1 MSESVRQDLPAVF
14 LETHYS
20 FNQQHNFWVKP
31 DALPFGYSDG
41 EAIEQQL
48 LEIVQRAND
57 VSITSSELRQRAQ
70 ESWPLMYHLHA
81 RRANLLRPVQHL
93 LTGKVLE
100 IGAGCGA
107 ITRFLGEV
115 GGEILAIEGSERR
128 AAVAASRCRDLPNV
142 TVVVDPFHQV
152 PISAEYDVVT
162 LIGVLEYARL
172 YFPAREGVDPVDALL
187 ARARQFLKPQG
198 VLIVAIENQL
208 GLKYFSGYAEDH
220 TSQLMQGIEDRY
232 SMDGVVTFGRVEL
245 SQRLQASGF
254 AEQRWWFPFPDYKL
268 PTLLLSE
275 NLLTQDSAID
285 IAPLL
290 SSALAA
296 DAQHPELSLFSLELA
311 SQAIS
316 RNRLFGEL
324 SNSFLVI
331 AGAQKTE
338 CPQDILGYH
347 YATDRR
353 AEFSKIVT
361 FFAKNSEVR
370 VSSKHLYPQAAITHD
385 IPLTLKLSE
394 DEPFIDGEHWQQKLY
409 QIVNQPGWTL
419 EELTAWAEIW
429 LAAFLRQAGL
439 NTLPTAESLVPGN
452 LLDALPR
459 NLILK
464 QDGTPVFIDQEW
476 QLQHA
481 IEFGYIVVRA
491 LFFSFLTMRLIAIPQ
506 DRVPIVILD
515 LFFELTTRLNVP
527 MTLPDIT
534 RYLLIEDKLRDWICE
549 TKWVMSLPMVQA
561 RLLPIRV
568 IAINDLKKHNK
579 ITELLDNNSAMINQY
594 QEQLASLEKYIVQI
608 HNSYSWRVMRPV
620 RFLSKVINFIL
631 NKINQ

>member
-1 MSESVRQDLPAVF
+1 MSKPVREEHPAVF

-48 LEIVQRAND
+48 LEIVQQASD
-57 VSITSSELRQRAQ
+57 VSITSSELRQQ
-70 ESWPLMYHLHA
+70 IGESWPLMYHLHA
-81 RRANLLRPVQHL
+81 RRANLLRPVQQH
-93 LTGKVLE
+93 LTGQVLE

-128 AAVAASRCRDLPNV
+128 AAVAAARCRDLPNV
-142 TVVVDPFHQV
+142 TVVVDQFHQV
-152 PISAEYDVVT
+152 PVSPDYDVVT

-172 YFPAREGVDPVDALL
+172 YFPARAGIDPVDALL

-220 TSQLMQGIEDRY
+220 TNQLMQGIEDRY

-316 RNRLFGEL
+316 RNKLFGEL

-331 AGAQKTE
+331 AGAQKIE
-338 CPQDILGYH
+338 SPQDILGYH
-347 YATDRR
+347 YAADRR
-353 AEFSKIVT
+353 AEFSKVVT
-361 FFAKNSEVR
+361 FSTRSSEVC
-370 VSSKHLYPQAAITHD
+370 VSSKRLYPQAAITQD
-385 IPLTLKLSE
+385 IPLMLTLSE
-394 DEPFIDGEHWQQKLY
+394 DEPFIEAEHWQQKLY

-419 EELTAWAEIW
+419 EELTAWAKIW
-429 LAAFLRQAGL
+429 LEAFLRQAGL
-439 NTLPTAESLVPGN
+439 NTLPTAESLLPGN
-452 LLDALPR
+452 LLDASPR

-476 QLQHA
+476 HLQHS
-481 IEFGYIVVRA
+481 IEFGYIVFRA
-491 LFFSFLTMRLIAIPQ
+491 LFFSFLTIRAIAIPQ
-506 DRVPIVILD
+506 DGVSIVILD
-515 LFFELTTRLNVP
+515 LFFELTARLQLLI
-527 MTLPDIT
+527 TFPDIT
-534 RYLLIEDKLRDWICE
+534 RYLLIEDELHNWVYD
-549 TKWVMSLPMVQA
+549 TKCFISLPMVQTC
-561 RLLPIRV
+561 LLPIRE
-568 IAINDLKKHNK
+568 LKKHNK
-579 ITELLDNNSAMINQY
+579 ITELLNEKTVTIKRY
-594 QEQLASLEKYIVQI
+594 QKQVASLEKYIVEI
-608 HNSYSWRVMRPV
+608 HNSYYWHVMKPF
-620 RFLSKVINFIL
+620 RFVSKVIHFVL
-631 NKINQ
+631 DKIGK

>member
-506 DRVPIVILD
+506 DRVPVVILD

>member
-1 MSESVRQDLPAVF
+1 MSESTREEQRALF
-14 LETHYS
+14 LKSQYS
-20 FNQQHNFWVKP
+20 FNQRQQFWINANAP
-31 DALPFGYSDG
+31 PFGYSDG
-41 EAIEQQL
+41 EAIEQRL
-48 LEIVQRAND
+48 LEIVQQAND

-142 TVVVDPFHQV
+142 TVVVDQFHQV
-152 PISAEYDVVT
+152 PVSPDYDVVT

-172 YFPAREGVDPVDALL
+172 YFPAQAGVDPVDALL
-187 ARARQFLKPQG
+187 DRARQFLKPQG

-220 TSQLMQGIEDRY
+220 TNQLMQGIEDRY
-232 SMDGVVTFGRVEL
+232 SMEGVVTFGRVEL

-275 NLLTQDSAID
+275 SLLMQDRAID

-316 RNRLFGEL
+316 RNKLFGEL

-331 AGAQKTE
+331 AGAQKIE

-347 YATDRR
+347 YAADRR
-353 AEFSKIVT
+353 AVWSKMLT
-361 FFAKNSEVR
+361 FAAVEGEVR
-370 VSSKHLYPQAAITHD
+370 VRSNHLYPQARLTHN
-385 IPLTLKLSE
+385 IPLSLMLSE
-394 DEPFIDGEHWQQKLY
+394 DEPFIKGEHWQQKLC

-419 EELTAWAEIW
+419 EELTIW
-429 LAAFLRQAGL
+429 TKVWLEAFLRQAGL
-439 NTLPTAESLVPGN
+439 NSSPTADTLVPGD

-459 NLILK
+459 NLIIK
-464 QDGTPVFIDQEW
+464 QDGTPIFIDQEW
-476 QLQHA
+476 CLQHS
-481 IEFGYIVVRA
+481 IEFGYIVFRA
-491 LFFSFLTMRLIAIPQ
+491 LFFSFLTIRAIAIPQ

-515 LFFELTTRLNVP
+515 LFFELTARLNVLI
-527 MTLPDIT
+527 TLPDIA
-534 RYLLIEDKLRDWICE
+534 RYLLIENELQG
-549 TKWVMSLPMVQA
+549 WVCDIKQMMSLPILQT

-579 ITELLDNNSAMINQY
+579 ITELLNNNSLTINQY
-594 QEQLASLEKYIVQI
+594 QEQVAWLEKYIIEI
-608 HNSYSWRVMRPV
+608 HNSYCWRVMLPF
-620 RFLSKVINFIL
+620 RFLSKVVNVIL
-631 NKINQ
+631 NKLNQ

>member
-1 MSESVRQDLPAVF
+1 MSKFVREERQAVF

-20 FNQQHNFWVKP
+20 FNQQHQFWINANAP
-31 DALPFGYSDG
+31 PFGYSDG

-48 LEIVQRAND
+48 LEIVQQAND

-81 RRANLLRPVQHL
+81 RRANLLRPVQQH

-128 AAVAASRCRDLPNV
+128 AAVAAARCRDLPNV
-142 TVVVDPFHQV
+142 TVVVDQFHQV
-152 PISAEYDVVT
+152 PIIPEYDVVT

-172 YFPAREGVDPVDALL
+172 YFPARTGIDPVDALL

-198 VLIVAIENQL
+198 VLILAIENQL

-245 SQRLQASGF
+245 AQRLQASGF

-275 NLLTQDSAID
+275 NLLTQDRAID

-296 DAQHPELSLFSLELA
+296 DAQHSELSLFSLELA

-316 RNRLFGEL
+316 RNKLFGEL

-353 AEFSKIVT
+353 AEFSKVVT
-361 FFAKNSEVR
+361 FSTRNSEVC
-370 VSSKHLYPQAAITHD
+370 VSSERLYPPVAITQD
-385 IPLTLKLSE
+385 IPLMLTLSE
-394 DEPFIDGEHWQQKLY
+394 DEPFVKGEHWQQKLY

-419 EELTAWAEIW
+419 EELTAWAKIW
-429 LAAFLRQAGL
+429 LAAFLRQARL
-439 NTLPTAESLVPGN
+439 NTLPTSESLVPGN

-464 QDGTPVFIDQEW
+464 QDGTAVFIDQEW
-476 QLQHA
+476 QLQYA
-481 IEFGYIVVRA
+481 IEFGYIVFRA
-491 LFFSFLTMRLIAIPQ
+491 LFFSFLTVRAIAIPQ
-506 DRVPIVILD
+506 DGVPIVILE
-515 LFFELTTRLNVP
+515 LFFELTARLNLLI
-527 MTLPDIT
+527 TLPDIT
-534 RYLLIEDKLRDWICE
+534 RYLVIEDELQSWVCD
-549 TKWVMSLPMVQA
+549 TKQMISLPMVQA

-568 IAINDLKKHNK
+568 LAINEFKKHNK
-579 ITELLDNNSAMINQY
+579 IAELLESNSATINQY
-594 QEQLASLEKYIVQI
+594 QEQLALLEKYIVQI